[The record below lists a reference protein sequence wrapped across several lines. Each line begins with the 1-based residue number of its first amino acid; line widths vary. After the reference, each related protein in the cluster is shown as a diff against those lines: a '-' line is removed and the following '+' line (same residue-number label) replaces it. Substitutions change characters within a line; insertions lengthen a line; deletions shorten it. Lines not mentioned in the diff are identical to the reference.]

1 MAEGR
6 PGPDNL
12 WDPVILLLSP
22 HTYSRTVTNVNVSI
36 KTKSLFWR
44 TELLRTINII
54 GPGSNLIFHVKH
66 ELRLCFRA
74 WNVYWQLVA
83 VVALWSLA

>member
-44 TELLRTINII
+44 TELQYKYHRTWI
-54 GPGSNLIFHVKH
+54 
-66 ELRLCFRA
+66 
-74 WNVYWQLVA
+74 
-83 VVALWSLA
+83 

>member
-6 PGPDNL
+6 PGEDNL

-36 KTKSLFWR
+36 KTKSLFQR
-44 TELLRTINII
+44 TISYNINII
-54 GPGSNLIFHVKH
+54 GPESNLIFHVKH

-74 WNVYWQLVA
+74 WNVCWQLVA